1 MKPLVLKV
9 RLWLSILHREKK
21 RGDNMK
27 IALIIT
33 SCYLLGSI
41 PFGYIVGKLFKKID
55 IREFGSGNIG
65 TANAFRILGPTLASL
80 VLIGDVGKGIFSIYL
95 VQYLNIDNLLIL
107 TIAGLAVICGH
118 DWSLF
123 LGFKG
128 GKGIATTFGVVFA
141 LNPTISILAL
151 VVWGVVLITTRYVS
165 LSSILAVISIFIFTI
180 LFKQP
185 YEYIIFSAIIL
196 IIGIFKHKENIERL
210 KSKKERKI
218 GEKVKID

>member
-1 MKPLVLKV
+1 
-9 RLWLSILHREKK
+9 
-21 RGDNMK
+21 MK
-27 IALIIT
+27 IVLIII

-41 PFGYIVGKLFKKID
+41 PFGYIVGKLFKKVD
-55 IREFGSGNIG
+55 IRELGSGNIG
-65 TANAFRILGPTLASL
+65 ATNAFRILGPSLASL
-80 VLIGDVGKGIFSIYL
+80 VLLGDVGKGILSIYL
-95 VQYLNIDNLLIL
+95 VRFLNIDNLLIL

-141 LNPTISILAL
+141 LNPIISVLAL
-151 VVWGVVLITTRYVS
+151 TVWGIVVITTRYVS
-165 LSSILAVISIFIFTI
+165 LSSVSAVISIFIFTI

-196 IIGIFKHKENIERL
+196 ILGIFQHKENIERL

-218 GEKVKID
+218 GEKIKID

>member
-1 MKPLVLKV
+1 
-9 RLWLSILHREKK
+9 
-21 RGDNMK
+21 MK
-27 IALIIT
+27 IVLIIT
-33 SCYLLGSI
+33 ISYLLGSL

-65 TANAFRILGPTLASL
+65 ATNAFRILGPSLASL
-80 VLIGDVGKGIFSIYL
+80 VVMGDIGKGILSIYL
-95 VQYLNIDNLLIL
+95 LKYLNIDSSLIL

-141 LNPTISILAL
+141 LNPIISILA
-151 VVWGVVLITTRYVS
+151 VMVWGVVLIISRYAS
-165 LSSILAVISIFIFTI
+165 LSSICAIISIFVFTI

-185 YEYIIFSAIIL
+185 YEYIGFSAII
-196 IIGIFKHKENIERL
+196 IILGIFNHKENIKRL

-218 GEKVKID
+218 GERLKIN

>member
-1 MKPLVLKV
+1 MKTT
-9 RLWLSILHREKK
+9 
-21 RGDNMK
+21 
-27 IALIIT
+27 LIII

-41 PFGYIVGKLFKKID
+41 PFGYIVGKLFKKVD

-65 TANAFRILGPTLASL
+65 ATNALRILGPLLASF
-80 VLIGDVGKGIFSIYL
+80 VVIGDIGKGIFSIYL
-95 VQYLNIDNLLIL
+95 VQYFNIDNLLIL

-141 LNPTISILAL
+141 LNPIISILA
-151 VVWGVVLITTRYVS
+151 VMVWGVVLIISRYAS
-165 LSSILAVISIFIFTI
+165 LSSICAIISIFVFTI

-185 YEYIIFSAIIL
+185 YEYIGFSAII
-196 IIGIFKHKENIERL
+196 IILGIFNHKENIKRL

-218 GEKVKID
+218 GEKIKIKK

>member
-1 MKPLVLKV
+1 
-9 RLWLSILHREKK
+9 
-21 RGDNMK
+21 MK
-27 IALIIT
+27 IVLIII

-41 PFGYIVGKLFKKID
+41 PFGYIVGKLFKKVD

-65 TANAFRILGPTLASL
+65 ATNALRILGPLLASF
-80 VLIGDVGKGIFSIYL
+80 VVIGDIGKGIFSIYL
-95 VQYLNIDNLLIL
+95 VQYFNIDNLLIL

-151 VVWGVVLITTRYVS
+151 IIWGVVVITTRYVS
-165 LSSILAVISIFIFTI
+165 LSSIFAVISIFIFTI

-185 YEYIIFSAIIL
+185 YEYIIFSAIIMIL
-196 IIGIFKHKENIERL
+196 GIFKHKENIERL

-218 GEKVKID
+218 GEKIIIKK

>member
-1 MKPLVLKV
+1 
-9 RLWLSILHREKK
+9 
-21 RGDNMK
+21 MK
-27 IALIIT
+27 IVLIII

-55 IREFGSGNIG
+55 IRELGSGNIG
-65 TANAFRILGPTLASL
+65 AANVFRILGPSLASL
-80 VLIGDVGKGIFSIYL
+80 VLIGDIGKGIFSIYL
-95 VQYLNIDNLLIL
+95 VRYLNIDNLLIL

-128 GKGIATTFGVVFA
+128 GKGIATTFGVIFA

-151 VVWGVVLITTRYVS
+151 LIWGVVLITTRYVS
-165 LSSILAVISIFIFTI
+165 LSSIFAVISIFIFTI

-185 YEYIIFSAIIL
+185 YEYIIFGAIIL
-196 IIGIFKHKENIERL
+196 VLGIFNHKENIKRL

-218 GEKVKID
+218 GEKIKID

>member
-1 MKPLVLKV
+1 
-9 RLWLSILHREKK
+9 
-21 RGDNMK
+21 MK
-27 IALIIT
+27 IALIII

-41 PFGYIVGKLFKKID
+41 PFGYIVGKLFKKVD

-65 TANAFRILGPTLASL
+65 ATNALRILGPSLASF
-80 VLIGDVGKGIFSIYL
+80 VVIGDIGKGIFSIYL
-95 VQYLNIDNLLIL
+95 VQHFNIDNLLIL

-151 VVWGVVLITTRYVS
+151 IIWGVVVITTRYVS
-165 LSSILAVISIFIFTI
+165 LSSIFAVISIFIFTI

-185 YEYIIFSAIIL
+185 YEYIIFSAIIMIL
-196 IIGIFKHKENIERL
+196 GIFKHKDNIERL

-218 GEKVKID
+218 GEKIKIEK

>member
-1 MKPLVLKV
+1 
-9 RLWLSILHREKK
+9 
-21 RGDNMK
+21 MK
-27 IALIIT
+27 IVLIII

-55 IREFGSGNIG
+55 IRELGSGNIG
-65 TANAFRILGPTLASL
+65 ATNVFRILGPSLALL
-80 VLIGDVGKGIFSIYL
+80 VLIGDIGKGIFSIYL

-151 VVWGVVLITTRYVS
+151 LIWVVVLITTRYVS
-165 LSSILAVISIFIFTI
+165 LSSIFAVISIFIFTI

-185 YEYIIFSAIIL
+185 YEYIIFGAIIL
-196 IIGIFKHKENIERL
+196 VLGIFNHKENIKRL

-218 GEKVKID
+218 GEKIKID

>member
-1 MKPLVLKV
+1 MQ
-9 RLWLSILHREKK
+9 
-21 RGDNMK
+21 
-27 IALIIT
+27 IALIIL

-55 IREFGSGNIG
+55 IRELGSGNIG
-65 TANAFRILGPTLASL
+65 ATNVFRILGPSLASV
-80 VLIGDVGKGIFSIYL
+80 VLIGDIGKGILSIYL
-95 VQYLNIDNLLIL
+95 VHFLNIDNSLIS

-151 VVWGVVLITTRYVS
+151 IIWVVVLVTTRYVS
-165 LSSILAVISIFIFTI
+165 LSSIFAVISIFIFTI

-196 IIGIFKHKENIERL
+196 VLGIFNHKDNIKRL
-210 KSKKERKI
+210 RSGNERKI
-218 GEKVKID
+218 GEKIKIEK

>member
-1 MKPLVLKV
+1 
-9 RLWLSILHREKK
+9 
-21 RGDNMK
+21 MK
-27 IALIIT
+27 IVLIIT
-33 SCYLLGSI
+33 ICYLLGSI

-65 TANAFRILGPTLASL
+65 ATNAFRILGPSLASL
-80 VLIGDVGKGIFSIYL
+80 VVIGDIGKGIFSIYL
-95 VQYLNIDNLLIL
+95 VKYLNIDSSLVL

-151 VVWGVVLITTRYVS
+151 IVGGVVVITTRYVS
-165 LSSILAVISIFIFTI
+165 LSSICAIISIFIFTI

-185 YEYIIFSAIIL
+185 YEYIIFSAIVL
-196 IIGIFKHKENIERL
+196 VLGIFNHKDNIKRL

-218 GEKVKID
+218 GEKIKIEK

>member
-1 MKPLVLKV
+1 
-9 RLWLSILHREKK
+9 
-21 RGDNMK
+21 MK
-27 IALIIT
+27 IILIIT
-33 SCYLLGSI
+33 ICYLLGSI
-41 PFGYIVGKLFKKID
+41 PFGYIMGKLFKKVD

-65 TANAFRILGPTLASL
+65 ASNALRILGPSLASL
-80 VLIGDVGKGIFSIYL
+80 VVIGDVGKGILSIYL
-95 VQYLNIDNLLIL
+95 VKYFNIDSSLIL
-107 TIAGLAVICGH
+107 ALAGLAVICGH

-128 GKGIATTFGVVFA
+128 GKGIATTFGVVLA

-151 VVWGVVLITTRYVS
+151 IVGGVVVITTRYVS
-165 LSSILAVISIFIFTI
+165 LASIFAVISIFIFTI

-196 IIGIFKHKENIERL
+196 ILGIFKHKENIKRL

-218 GEKVKID
+218 GEKIKIKK

>member
-1 MKPLVLKV
+1 
-9 RLWLSILHREKK
+9 
-21 RGDNMK
+21 MK
-27 IALIIT
+27 IILIIT
-33 SCYLLGSI
+33 ICYLLGSI
-41 PFGYIVGKLFKKID
+41 PFGYIMGKLFKKVD

-65 TANAFRILGPTLASL
+65 ASNALRILGLPLASL
-80 VLIGDVGKGIFSIYL
+80 VIIGDVGKGILSIYL
-95 VQYLNIDNLLIL
+95 VKYLNIDSSLIL
-107 TIAGLAVICGH
+107 AIAGLAVICGH

-141 LNPTISILAL
+141 LNLTISVLAL
-151 VVWGVVLITTRYVS
+151 IIWGVVVITTRYTS
-165 LSSILAVISIFIFTI
+165 LASIFAVISIFIFTI

-196 IIGIFKHKENIERL
+196 ILGIIKHKENIKRL

-218 GEKVKID
+218 GEKVEIKKQS

>member
-1 MKPLVLKV
+1 
-9 RLWLSILHREKK
+9 
-21 RGDNMK
+21 MK
-27 IALIIT
+27 IVLIIT
-33 SCYLLGSI
+33 ICYLLGSL

-65 TANAFRILGPTLASL
+65 ATNAFRILGPSLASL
-80 VLIGDVGKGIFSIYL
+80 VVMGDIGKGILSIYL
-95 VQYLNIDNLLIL
+95 LKYLNIDSSLIL

-141 LNPTISILAL
+141 LNPIISILA
-151 VVWGVVLITTRYVS
+151 VMVWGVVLIISRYAS
-165 LSSILAVISIFIFTI
+165 LSSICAIISIFVFTI

-185 YEYIIFSAIIL
+185 YEYIGFSAII
-196 IIGIFKHKENIERL
+196 IILGIFNHKENIKRL

-218 GEKVKID
+218 GEKIKID

>member
-1 MKPLVLKV
+1 
-9 RLWLSILHREKK
+9 
-21 RGDNMK
+21 MK
-27 IALIIT
+27 IALIIL

-41 PFGYIVGKLFKKID
+41 PFGYIVGKLFKKVD
-55 IREFGSGNIG
+55 IRELGSGNIG
-65 TANAFRILGPTLASL
+65 ATNVFRILGPSLASL
-80 VLIGDVGKGIFSIYL
+80 VLIGDIGKGIFSIYL

-151 VVWGVVLITTRYVS
+151 IIWGVVLITTRYVS
-165 LSSILAVISIFIFTI
+165 LSSIFAVISIFIFTI

-196 IIGIFKHKENIERL
+196 VLGIFKHKENIERL

-218 GEKVKID
+218 GEKIKIKK

>member
-1 MKPLVLKV
+1 
-9 RLWLSILHREKK
+9 
-21 RGDNMK
+21 MK
-27 IALIIT
+27 IALIII

-55 IREFGSGNIG
+55 IRELGSGNIG
-65 TANAFRILGPTLASL
+65 ATNVFRILGPSLAFV
-80 VLIGDVGKGIFSIYL
+80 VLIGDIGKGILSIYL
-95 VQYLNIDNLLIL
+95 VHFLNIDNSLIS

-128 GKGIATTFGVVFA
+128 GKGIATTFGVVFV

-151 VVWGVVLITTRYVS
+151 IIWGVVLITTRYVS
-165 LSSILAVISIFIFTI
+165 LSSIFAVISIFILTI

-196 IIGIFKHKENIERL
+196 ILGIFKHKENIERL
-210 KSKKERKI
+210 KLKKERKI
-218 GEKVKID
+218 GEKVEIKK

>member
-1 MKPLVLKV
+1 
-9 RLWLSILHREKK
+9 
-21 RGDNMK
+21 MK
-27 IALIIT
+27 IVLIIT
-33 SCYLLGSI
+33 ICYLLGSL

-65 TANAFRILGPTLASL
+65 ATNAFRILGPSLASL
-80 VLIGDVGKGIFSIYL
+80 VVMGDIGKGILSIYL
-95 VQYLNIDNLLIL
+95 LKYLNIDSSLIL

-141 LNPTISILAL
+141 LNPIISILA
-151 VVWGVVLITTRYVS
+151 VMVWGVVLIISRYAS
-165 LSSILAVISIFIFTI
+165 LSSICAIISIFVFTI

-185 YEYIIFSAIIL
+185 YEYIGFSAII
-196 IIGIFKHKENIERL
+196 IILGIFNHKENIKRL
-210 KSKKERKI
+210 KSKKESKF
-218 GEKVKID
+218 GERVKIKKLK

>member
-1 MKPLVLKV
+1 
-9 RLWLSILHREKK
+9 
-21 RGDNMK
+21 MK
-27 IALIIT
+27 IVLIIT
-33 SCYLLGSI
+33 ICYLLGSI

-65 TANAFRILGPTLASL
+65 ATNAFRILGPSLASL
-80 VLIGDVGKGIFSIYL
+80 VVIGDIGKGIFSIYL
-95 VQYLNIDNLLIL
+95 VRHFNIDSSLIL

-151 VVWGVVLITTRYVS
+151 IVGGVVVITTRYVS
-165 LSSILAVISIFIFTI
+165 LASIFAVISIFIFTI

-185 YEYIIFSAIIL
+185 YEYIIFSAIKRIL
-196 IIGIFKHKENIERL
+196 K
-210 KSKKERKI
+210 
-218 GEKVKID
+218 D

>member
-1 MKPLVLKV
+1 V
-9 RLWLSILHREKK
+9 
-21 RGDNMK
+21 K
-27 IALIIT
+27 IVLIIT
-33 SCYLLGSI
+33 ICYLLGSL

-65 TANAFRILGPTLASL
+65 ATNAFRILGPSLASL
-80 VLIGDVGKGIFSIYL
+80 VVMGDIGKGILSIYL
-95 VQYLNIDNLLIL
+95 LKYLNIDSSLIL

-141 LNPTISILAL
+141 LNPIISILA
-151 VVWGVVLITTRYVS
+151 VMVWGVVLIISRYAS
-165 LSSILAVISIFIFTI
+165 LSSICAIISIFVFTI

-185 YEYIIFSAIIL
+185 YEYIGFSAII
-196 IIGIFKHKENIERL
+196 IILGIFNHKENIKRL
-210 KSKKERKI
+210 KSKKESKF
-218 GEKVKID
+218 GERVKIKKLK

>member
-1 MKPLVLKV
+1 
-9 RLWLSILHREKK
+9 
-21 RGDNMK
+21 MK
-27 IALIIT
+27 IALIII

-41 PFGYIVGKLFKKID
+41 PFGYIVGKLFKKVD

-65 TANAFRILGPTLASL
+65 ATNAFRILGPSLASL
-80 VLIGDVGKGIFSIYL
+80 VLLSDVGKGILSIYL
-95 VQYLNIDNLLIL
+95 VRFFSIDNLLIF

-128 GKGIATTFGVVFA
+128 GKGIATTFGVVFV
-141 LNPTISILAL
+141 LNPIISLLA
-151 VVWGVVLITTRYVS
+151 VTVWVIVIIITRYAS
-165 LSSILAVISIFIFTI
+165 LSSIFAVISIFIFTI

-185 YEYIIFSAIIL
+185 YEYIVFSAIVLIL
-196 IIGIFKHKENIERL
+196 GIFNHKENIERL

-218 GEKVKID
+218 GEKVKIEK